1 MARSDTASLPSRLAR
16 GGASESAGRRAGR
29 DGRCVSYGMDGPS
42 GQGGRGQRKEHES
55 DKAGRSCHRRSHL
68 GLAGGPQAVTRPA
81 EYKGHL
87 MRIGYGYDVHPL
99 APGGKL
105 ILGGVDIPHSEG
117 VLGRHYPSSDSRY
130 KGISSLKLLE
140 DVMSKLK
147 AKGYRVGNIDT
158 VIVAQAPRLAP
169 HLAAMQKKMAEA
181 AGIDPDR
188 VNVKV
193 KSGEGLDAVGR
204 EEGMIAHAVCLIEPV

>member
-1 MARSDTASLPSRLAR
+1 
-16 GGASESAGRRAGR
+16 
-29 DGRCVSYGMDGPS
+29 
-42 GQGGRGQRKEHES
+42 
-55 DKAGRSCHRRSHL
+55 
-68 GLAGGPQAVTRPA
+68 
-81 EYKGHL
+81 

-99 APGGKL
+99 GPGRKL
-105 ILGGVDIPHSEG
+105 ILGGVDLPHGKGLVGQSDSDVLVHAVCDALLGAMGEG
-117 VLGRHYPSSDSRY
+117 DLGRHYPSSDSRY
-130 KGISSLKLLE
+130 KGMSSLKLLE
-140 DVMSKLK
+140 DVMAKLK

-193 KSGEGLDAVGR
+193 KSGEGLDAAGR
-204 EEGMIAHAVCLIEPV
+204 EEGMIAHAVCVIEEV